1 MTKVVLNKVV
11 LNNDITKKELS
22 MCTKLHY
29 LENKYGKIAVYMYHA
44 VLDRWIRVYNPYSFC
59 DSEISDMLVYRDN
72 IPDVIDMRYV
82 NSYKSLYDNS
92 ILTLDKL
99 RYDGAFIKVVEDGDH
114 VYGGDDL
121 RIEESTYPIASIRID
136 VDKKTNR
143 EVAIFNPQWFE
154 GTIEYQYVEY
164 SDAQDIDE
172 VKDLLKDTIYFV
184 NRIGNATHIIR
195 SSNSNFILEE
205 GNVVIK
211 TKSNNIYVV
220 DKETFDN
227 MG

>member
-11 LNNDITKKELS
+11 LNNDVAKKELS

-29 LENKYGKIAVYMYHA
+29 LENKFGKIAVYMYHA
-44 VLDRWIRVYNPYSFC
+44 VIDRWIRVYNPYSFC
-59 DSEISDMLVYRDN
+59 GIEISDMVVYSDN
-72 IPDVIDMRYV
+72 TPDIIDMRYV
-82 NSYKSLYDNS
+82 NNHKSLYDNS

-99 RYDGAFIKVVEDGDH
+99 RYDGAFIKVVEEGDH

-121 RIEESTYPIASIRID
+121 RIEESTYLVSSIRID
-136 VDKKTNR
+136 VDSETNR
-143 EVAIFNPQWFE
+143 EIAIFDPMWFTAE
-154 GTIEYQYVEY
+154 LEYQFVEY
-164 SDAQDIDE
+164 DDAQDIDK
-172 VKDLLKDTIYFV
+172 VKDLLKDTIYWV

-211 TKSNNIYVV
+211 TRSNNVYVV